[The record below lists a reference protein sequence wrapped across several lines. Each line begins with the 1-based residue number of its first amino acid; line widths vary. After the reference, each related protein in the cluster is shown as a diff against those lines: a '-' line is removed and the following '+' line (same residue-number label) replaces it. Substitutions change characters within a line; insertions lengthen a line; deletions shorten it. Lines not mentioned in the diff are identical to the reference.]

1 MRDRFNRSA
10 RTVYVCLDEIE
21 GIRPRTE
28 FAVGRLD
35 AIKEASKAYEPAN
48 SPFVMFYLRDREND
62 NHGIV
67 KVAIPRYHEDVSK
80 GLLDYMNEVR
90 TGLLDYMKQQNPDC
104 ELREMVS
111 VHGSDDNVVLNMLKK
126 YVKAEEL
133 VKYKV

>member
-67 KVAIPRYHEDVSK
+67 KVAIPRCHEGIRK
-80 GLLDYMNEVR
+80 GLLDYINEVR
-90 TGLLDYMKQQNPDC
+90 TGLSDYMQQQNPGC

>member
-1 MRDRFNRSA
+1 MSDRLSSPA
-10 RTVYVCLDEIE
+10 RAVYVCLDEIE
-21 GIRPRTE
+21 GVRPRTE

-48 SPFVMFYLRDREND
+48 SPFVMFYLRDKEND

-67 KVAIPRYHEDVSK
+67 KVAVPKYHEGIRK
-80 GLLDYMNEVR
+80 GLLDYINEVR
-90 TGLLDYMKQQNPDC
+90 TGLSDYMQQQNPGC
-104 ELREMVS
+104 EIREMVS

-126 YVKAEEL
+126 YVKAEEV